1 MINRELGFYVC
12 DGKEFSSKILAML
25 YSNQVNKPI
34 EWIFNDRIFQ
44 SYDWT
49 IEPQESLD
57 QLYDRRARQLRE
69 KYDYIIISYSG
80 GADSHNMLM
89 SFVRQGLHVD
99 EIIVNQFEKAGRKF
113 IDLNPNNKLAK
124 NAGAEHY
131 LQTLPRL
138 KELSSLIPK
147 TTITIADLSDHIFD
161 VMESAGDAS
170 WILSKREGINPAGAT
185 RFNYLH
191 LAEVRKRF
199 DKEKSIC
206 LILGIEKP
214 RTVIYKGR
222 LKIRFIDR
230 AANQVTVAE
239 HVTDYDNC
247 TVEFFYWNPDSV
259 PMLIK
264 QGHVIKRYLTANPHM
279 QQHWHSST
287 ATFESFRL
295 IHERVLRPLLYTTWN
310 DNWWQADKAVLDW
323 HSEFDSWFEHGYSDT
338 NAVSVWKEGI
348 KYVREQ
354 LPTFIKEGGDGFK
367 VFYKIYDLGPVPGLL
382 PIYSQ

>member
-12 DGKEFSSKILAML
+12 DGKEFSSKILAFL
-25 YSNQVNKPI
+25 HSKQVNKPV
-34 EWIFNDRIFQ
+34 EWLFNDRIFQ

-49 IEPQESLD
+49 IEPEETLD

-69 KYDYIIISYSG
+69 RYNYLIISYSG

-99 EIIVNQFEKAGRKF
+99 EIVVNQFEKAGKKF
-113 IDLNPNNKLAK
+113 IDLDPNNRSAK

-138 KELSSLIPK
+138 KELATLIPK
-147 TTITIADLSDHIFD
+147 TKITIADLSDHIFKS
-161 VMESAGDAS
+161 MEVAGDAS

-206 LILGIEKP
+206 LIVGIEKP
-214 RTVIYKGR
+214 RTTIVNGR
-222 LKIRFIDR
+222 MVIRFIDR

-239 HVTDYDNC
+239 HIKEYENSTA
-247 TVEFFYWNPDSV
+247 EFFYWSPDCV
-259 PMLIK
+259 PMMIK
-264 QGHVIKRYLTANPHM
+264 QGHVIKKYLGANPHL
-279 QQHWHSST
+279 QQHWYGHSF
-287 ATFESFRL
+287 TFKTFRL
-295 IHERVLRPLLYTTWN
+295 IHERILRSVLYTTWDN
-310 DNWWQADKAVLDW
+310 NWWQADKATLDW
-323 HSEFDSWFEHGYSDT
+323 YSEFDSWFTDGYDDT
-338 NAVSVWKEGI
+338 RAVKVWKEGI
-348 KYVREQ
+348 NYVQ
-354 LPTFIKEGGDGFK
+354 QNLTDFIKEDGDGLK
-367 VFYKIYDLGPVPGLL
+367 TYYKTYDLGPVQGLL
-382 PIYSQ
+382 PEYSQ